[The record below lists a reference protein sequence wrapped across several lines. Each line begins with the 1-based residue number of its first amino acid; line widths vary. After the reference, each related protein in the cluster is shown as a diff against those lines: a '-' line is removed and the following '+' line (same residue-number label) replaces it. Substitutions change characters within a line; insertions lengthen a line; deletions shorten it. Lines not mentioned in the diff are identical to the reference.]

1 MVINEW
7 WLRGRTE
14 RGKTAETGAMMTLL
28 AGDIPLPP
36 CQPARATTGL
46 WVPARITVVG
56 LMDCAVSVSS
66 FTGGL

>member
-7 WLRGRTE
+7 WLRGRAE
-14 RGKTAETGAMMTLL
+14 RGKTETGAMMTLL

-36 CQPARATTGL
+36 GQPARATTGL
-46 WVPARITVVG
+46 WVLARITVVG